1 MNAEPQNSVMLGPGI
16 RNLCDKLIKEL
27 NSTIIKTAENKK
39 DVNDKIKDFKFL
51 FKTNFYQYI
60 KPIPKILKCY
70 KNLSK
75 DDKAIQALNVFY
87 ITFERIINELDFIN
101 KLSELYIFPKFD
113 LNNTLDLIFDGCTY
127 NLREELIKS
136 SLFNLIAS
144 KNLYDNNDIG
154 FLIKNDLNNVDYND
168 NSNNTNANVLL
179 DKENSITKGII
190 EKLKNKIDE
199 FNSYILLNKEGFDE
213 SNFELYLDDDHICVK
228 VYDNFLIKFIPV
240 QKKINNNIY
249 FFLPVEITYNNEV
262 INLNDKEE
270 IFIDKN
276 KCLSKSDLQFF
287 IDKFKPKYLNP
298 TKKKKKIEID
308 IEIQKFT
315 KDDFVE
321 KCLLFKDFTKTLF
334 NDKFENLKVKISD
347 YIKKYDMPITIEDS
361 SDSGMDIDNKEET
374 DNNICELTIY
384 YNFAIYMKRKNE
396 FYIKLIYNKNY
407 PTIIKVVFSHIKI
420 GNENSL
426 NNDVILYIEQV
437 EKKILFDLKWIKN
450 EIRETY
456 EGYKIILTNWIYK
469 KLLYL
474 YPLYYNFRF
483 IKRGLSIF
491 FELKLSSNKNFSKS
505 IFSLYINDL
514 GRLTYNNLITTKII
528 CDDFKEINSM
538 IINFLKNE
546 DNENEQNDI
555 ILKFNQYIN
564 HIILEK
570 LFIISGIK
578 IKVIELN
585 NETNQLVLH
594 LYNSYYT
601 DCNISI
607 YFAIKCQIFIKYR
620 IEEKDNNNNN
630 IHKKAPDESSNIYFA
645 CIHINQI
652 KLISLNNKDHNKKII
667 IDCFD
672 KNMSNLVEFNK
683 FFISYSKM
691 INDLNNKY
699 QLFMF
704 YAYDIL
710 KLAEKPESVFEL
722 NGPVEITNIFNN
734 QNKEEECFELT
745 DEKHY
750 MNLFKKDYKDNLQ
763 KYFYKIKINK
773 ENNIFQL
780 YLKPEVF
787 KKKYFQKILKYQM
800 ENYSIMFQYYIFGYD
815 YKEDFISIII
825 LSKLK
830 IGYINIIE
838 IVFESFIPRIISYM
852 VKIFNL
858 IDYLAKNEPMPLM
871 IACPLF
877 LTLEINYNDIYHKIN
892 FKKHIN
898 FKIID
903 KDKDKSFSPDGNYNT
918 IFIHCVK
925 EFGNELMTSKY
936 DYNDKQYFL
945 NISKLFYL
953 NYSIYELFINEYKF
967 KYSLLI
973 YPYNHFEQNIKYN
986 IYFINKDF
994 NVLELMAVNNNIS
1007 LTTQIRKDNSLFL
1020 EFRDNSHLEINDNNN
1035 QHKRSNCTRFFEKMR
1050 NIKFQYNIKGP
1061 NENNDKVIIEI
1072 NDTNKNEISLIEKL
1086 RQIVNIFVD
1095 LSKE

>member
-1 MNAEPQNSVMLGPGI
+1 
-16 RNLCDKLIKEL
+16 
-27 NSTIIKTAENKK
+27 
-39 DVNDKIKDFKFL
+39 
-51 FKTNFYQYI
+51 
-60 KPIPKILKCY
+60 
-70 KNLSK
+70 
-75 DDKAIQALNVFY
+75 
-87 ITFERIINELDFIN
+87 
-101 KLSELYIFPKFD
+101 
-113 LNNTLDLIFDGCTY
+113 
-127 NLREELIKS
+127 
-136 SLFNLIAS
+136 
-144 KNLYDNNDIG
+144 
-154 FLIKNDLNNVDYND
+154 
-168 NSNNTNANVLL
+168 
-179 DKENSITKGII
+179 
-190 EKLKNKIDE
+190 
-199 FNSYILLNKEGFDE
+199 
-213 SNFELYLDDDHICVK
+213 
-228 VYDNFLIKFIPV
+228 
-240 QKKINNNIY
+240 
-249 FFLPVEITYNNEV
+249 
-262 INLNDKEE
+262 
-270 IFIDKN
+270 
-276 KCLSKSDLQFF
+276 
-287 IDKFKPKYLNP
+287 
-298 TKKKKKIEID
+298 
-308 IEIQKFT
+308 
-315 KDDFVE
+315 
-321 KCLLFKDFTKTLF
+321 
-334 NDKFENLKVKISD
+334 
-347 YIKKYDMPITIEDS
+347 
-361 SDSGMDIDNKEET
+361 MDIDNKEEM

-407 PTIIKVVFSHIKI
+407 PTIIKVVFSHKKI

-437 EKKILFDLKWIKN
+437 EKTILFDLKWIKN

-456 EGYKIILTNWIYK
+456 KGYKIILTNWICK

-483 IKRGLSIF
+483 VKSDISIF
-491 FELKLSSNKNFSKS
+491 FELKSSRNKNFSKR

-594 LYNSYYT
+594 LYNTYYT

-607 YFAIKCQIFIKYR
+607 YFDINCQISFNR
-620 IEEKDNNNNN
+620 IEEKDNNNNIN
-630 IHKKAPDESSNIYFA
+630 KKATEESSNNYFA
-645 CIHINQI
+645 CIRIKQI
-652 KLISLNNKDHNKKII
+652 KLISLNNEDHNKKII

-672 KNMSNLVEFNK
+672 KNMSFLVEFNK

-722 NGPVEITNIFNN
+722 NGPIEITNILND
-734 QNKEEECFELT
+734 QNKEEEWFELT
-745 DEKHY
+745 DEKHF
-750 MNLFKKDYKDNLQ
+750 MNLFKKEYKDNLQ
-763 KYFYKIKINK
+763 KYFYKMKINK
-773 ENNIFQL
+773 ENNVFQL

-787 KKKYFQKILKYQM
+787 KKKYFQKILKFQM

-815 YKEDFISIII
+815 YKEDFISIIF

-830 IGYINIIE
+830 VGYINIIE
-838 IVFESFIPRIISYM
+838 IAFESFIPRIMSYM
-852 VKIFNL
+852 DKIFSL
-858 IDYLAKNEPMPLM
+858 IDYLAINEPIPSMV
-871 IACPLF
+871 ACPLF
-877 LTLEINYNDIYHKIN
+877 LTLEINYNDKYHNIN

-898 FKIID
+898 FKIMD
-903 KDKDKSFSPDGNYNT
+903 KDKDKSFSPDGNYNN

-925 EFGNELMTSKY
+925 DFGNELMSSNH
-936 DYNDKQYFL
+936 DYKDRKYFL
-945 NISKLFYL
+945 NASKLFYL
-953 NYSIYELFINEYKF
+953 NYSIYELFINDYKF
-967 KYSLLI
+967 KYSLLV
-973 YPYNHFEQNIKYN
+973 YPYNHFEQNIIYN

-994 NVLELMAVNNNIS
+994 NVLELMAVNNIS

-1020 EFRDNSHLEINDNNN
+1020 EFRDNQNLEINDNNN
-1035 QHKRSNCTRFFEKMR
+1035 QSRRVNCMKFVEKMK

-1072 NDTNKNEISLIEKL
+1072 DDNNPKEISLIDKL
-1086 RQIVNIFVD
+1086 REIVNIFVY
-1095 LSKE
+1095 LSNE